1 MSLAQPRNQSVRSP
15 SAAPP
20 RHGTTVDKVCSMTTA
35 VRRLVRPGSTVFFGG
50 MQHGEASAAVHEIV
64 RQRIGQLTVVS
75 ALTHTVAL
83 LLGEG
88 LLKKL
93 VTAYLIDLYEKENCL
108 AARARRLGAYPE
120 LEELSHYG
128 LSLALL
134 AGQMGV
140 PFLPTRSQLGSGY
153 LTHNPNLKQIICPF
167 TGQTLAAVRA
177 INPDVGIL
185 HTQRCDPT
193 GAAHRWGTL
202 GMDLMGINA
211 CKEIIITTEQI
222 VDPDI
227 IRRDSNR
234 TVVPGFRVAAV
245 VEVPFGAYP
254 LHLAGCYNSDHA
266 AFSAV
271 CRDEKA
277 YQAYVDRYIYGVPDR
292 AGMIASLI
300 ADHGRPWFDR
310 LQITQP
316 INSEPVAGGC

>member
-1 MSLAQPRNQSVRSP
+1 MD
-15 SAAPP
+15 AAI
-20 RHGTTVDKVCSMTTA
+20 
-35 VRRLVRPGSTVFFGG
+35 RRFVPPGSTVFFGG
-50 MQHGEASAAVHEIV
+50 MQHGEPSAAIHEIV
-64 RQRIGQLTVVS
+64 RQRIGGLTVIS

-88 LLKKL
+88 LLRKL

-140 PFLPTRSQLGSGY
+140 PFLTTRSQLGSGY
-153 LTHNPNLKQIICPF
+153 IGNNPNLKETICPF
-167 TGQTLAAVRA
+167 TGQKLAAVRA
-177 INPDVGIL
+177 LNPDVGIL

-211 CKEIIITTEQI
+211 CRNIIITTEQI
-222 VDPDI
+222 VAPEV
-227 IRRDSNR
+227 IRRDANR

-245 VEVPFGAYP
+245 VEVPWGAYP

-271 CRDEKA
+271 CREEKT
-277 YQAYVDRYIYGVPDR
+277 YQAYVDRYIHGVPDR
-292 AGMIASLI
+292 AAMIARLA
-300 ADHGRPWFDR
+300 ADHGPSRLDR
-310 LQITQP
+310 LKIQQP
-316 INSEPVAGGC
+316 LASEPVTGGY

>member
-1 MSLAQPRNQSVRSP
+1 ME
-15 SAAPP
+15 
-20 RHGTTVDKVCSMTTA
+20 TA
-35 VRRLVRPGSTVFFGG
+35 IRRLVRPECTIFFGG
-50 MQHGEASAAVHEIV
+50 MQHGEPSAAIHEIV
-64 RQRIGQLTVVS
+64 RQRISRLTVVS

-93 VTAYLIDLYEKENCL
+93 VGAYLIDLYEKENCL

-153 LTHNPNLKQIICPF
+153 PGVNPNLRESTCPF
-167 TGQTLAAVRA
+167 TGQKLVAVRA

-211 CKEIIITTEQI
+211 CKNIIITTEKI
-222 VDPDI
+222 VPPEV
-227 IRRDSNR
+227 IRRDANR

-245 VEVPFGAYP
+245 VEVPWGSYP

-266 AFSAV
+266 AFAAA
-271 CRDEKA
+271 CRDEKT

-292 AGMIASLI
+292 AAMIARLVADQGQSLL
-300 ADHGRPWFDR
+300 DR
-310 LQITQP
+310 LKIRQP
-316 INSEPVAGGC
+316 LASEPVTGGY